1 MGSDANSLKVNPFF
15 VSNTNLMVSQRQL
28 NGAGIYVPGC
38 NVDIDNEVRNASA
51 PDIGAQEFTVDF
63 GILDLL
69 QPTLNCFHTN
79 SEAVEFR
86 VVQYGDAA
94 FIDLQIAYQVNGG
107 AITTETITGTT
118 FSDIDYTFTTTE
130 DLSAI
135 GNYVFKAWLVNTS
148 DENINNDTLTKTIYR
163 DNVPTASFTYLSA
176 CANEQTSFTGS
187 GSVSTGTIDSYE
199 WLFADGDTSTLQ
211 NPLHLYD
218 TSGTYSV
225 ELRAYSN
232 VGCYGNITQNVV
244 VEITPNAS
252 FSISNNCAQD
262 TTIFTNNT
270 TISSGT
276 ATYEWDFGN
285 GGNTTL
291 QNPSYNYLNPGNY
304 NVRLVATTN
313 GSTCKDT
320 SIQNIDIYPTYFD
333 TTAISGSPSV
343 TYNGTIY
350 TSPAQ
355 VVENFTTING
365 CDSIIVTNIFI
376 SAIIA
381 DFVVDTNSTCVGSS
395 ISFTD
400 SSAGNAISWNWD
412 FGDGTTSNLQ
422 NPTHTYTA
430 SGTYDVSLTATAS
443 GGSDS
448 ETKTG
453 FITVNA
459 SPTVNA
465 GLDQSI
471 CEGSSITLSASTTDS
486 LAWDNNVVN
495 GVSFVPASTTT
506 YIATA
511 INSIGCIMSDTVV
524 IIVNQKDLITID
536 STVCNAIQWGG
547 TSLTSSGTY
556 YDSLINTAGC
566 DSIITLNLTFNQSSN
581 TTDSLTQCDSLTWL
595 NGITY
600 FASNNTATYTYKAQ
614 MVVIV

>member
-1 MGSDANSLKVNPFF
+1 MA
-15 VSNTNLMVSQRQL
+15 
-28 NGAGIYVPGC
+28 
-38 NVDIDNEVRNASA
+38 
-51 PDIGAQEFTVDF
+51 
-63 GILDLL
+63 
-69 QPTLNCFHTN
+69 
-79 SEAVEFR
+79 
-86 VVQYGDAA
+86 
-94 FIDLQIAYQVNGG
+94 G

-176 CANEQTSFTGS
+176 CANEPTSFTGS

-199 WLFADGDTSTLQ
+199 WLFADGDTSTVQ
-211 NPLHLYD
+211 NPFHVYD
-218 TSGTYSV
+218 SSGTYSV

-252 FSISNNCAQD
+252 FSVSNNCAQD
-262 TTIFTNNT
+262 TTVFTNNT

-400 SSAGNAISWNWD
+400 SSAGNAISWNWN

-459 SPTVNA
+459 SPTVDA
-465 GLDQSI
+465 GADQDV
-471 CEGSSITLSASTTDS
+471 CDGDSITLSASTTDS

-495 GVSFVPASTTT
+495 EVSFVPTFTTT

-511 INSIGCIMSDTVV
+511 TNSVGCTNSDSVV
-524 IIVNQKDLITID
+524 ITVNQKDLITID

-556 YDSLINTAGC
+556 YDSLTNTTGC
-566 DSIITLNLTFNQSSN
+566 DSVVTLDLTINQSSN
-581 TTDSLTQCDSLTWL
+581 TTDSLTQCDSLTWID
-595 NGITY
+595 GITY
-600 FASNNTATYTYKAQ
+600 NQ
-614 MVVIV
+614 